1 VTEEELKAEARL
13 MAMGYMITN
22 AYVLLH
28 RANRSTP
35 QQVEDATVRPAGC
48 FPK

>member
-1 VTEEELKAEARL
+1 LKAEARL